1 MTYNNFLDVIRTVR
15 AFANFLYKQSRVTSI
30 INMNNNKIYNKREN
44 NISLNISSHGYN
56 QPYFRVGV

>member
-1 MTYNNFLDVIRTVR
+1 MTYNNFLGVIRTVR
-15 AFANFLYKQSRVTSI
+15 AFANFLYEQSRVTSI
-30 INMNNNKIYNKREN
+30 ISINNNKNNKREN